1 MPQIAK
7 FSEKNY
13 PLQIRIPPEKVIF
26 LGERT
31 SSHQKAKENNDMKIL
46 ENILLATDLFPSTKN
61 VVGNAIA
68 LAKAFHSKITV
79 LHVLPENIGNEKA
92 KKLFGET
99 VKGHLADINARI
111 HKEGVKTTEPILE
124 WGDHC
129 EKIVAA
135 AKRLD
140 VNLIMVGAGE
150 SDEGQKFRL
159 GTTAEKVIKLSA
171 QPVFVVK
178 PEEVLEVKTI
188 LCPVDFSAQSKRAL
202 KDAIIFARRFE
213 AELIILS
220 VYKPIASSTFSFK
233 YDWEEENT
241 RIAFKHIAQFN
252 EFLKGFNLRDVNWKK
267 EVRRG
272 KPETEILAEI
282 SESDIDLLIM
292 GTTGRSGLS
301 KAFIGSVTEKVI
313 REVPCTFITTKEQ
326 DVIQL
331 QLENRIKDIES
342 HYNIA
347 VQLRKDGFYKESI
360 AEFETCLKIN
370 DMHVPAIYG
379 IAKVYDKLENPDMAD
394 KYRKLAREVLRRI
407 WDSKIEEEI
416 RKYYSY

>member
-1 MPQIAK
+1 
-7 FSEKNY
+7 
-13 PLQIRIPPEKVIF
+13 
-26 LGERT
+26 
-31 SSHQKAKENNDMKIL
+31 MKIL
-46 ENILLATDLFPSTKN
+46 ENILLATDLFPSSKN

-68 LAKAFHSKITV
+68 LAKAFHSRVTV
-79 LHVLPENIGNEKA
+79 FHVLPENIGNDKA
-92 KKLFGET
+92 KKLLEET
-99 VKGHLADINARI
+99 VKGHLTDINARI
-111 HKEGVKTTEPILE
+111 NKEGVKTTEPLVE

-135 AKRLD
+135 GKRLN
-140 VNLIMVGAGE
+140 VNLIVIGSGE
-150 SDEGQKFRL
+150 TEKGQKFSL

-178 PEEVLEVKTI
+178 PEEALTVKTI
-188 LCPVDFSAQSKRAL
+188 LCPVDFSEQSRRAL

-220 VYKPIASSTFSFK
+220 VYKPITSSTFSFK
-233 YDWEEENT
+233 YDWEEENS
-241 RIAFKHIAQFN
+241 RIAFNHIAQFN

-282 SESDIDLLIM
+282 SESNIGLLIM

-301 KAFIGSVTEKVI
+301 KMMIGSVTEKVI
-313 REVPCTFITTKEQ
+313 REVPCTFITTKTQ

-342 HYNIA
+342 HYHIA
-347 VQLRKDGFYKESI
+347 VQLMKDGFYAESI

-370 DMHVPAIYG
+370 DMHVPAIHG
-379 IAKVYDKLENPDMAD
+379 IVKVYDKLENQEMAD

-407 WDSKIEEEI
+407 WDSKIEDEI

>member
-1 MPQIAK
+1 MRLL
-7 FSEKNY
+7 EK
-13 PLQIRIPPEKVIF
+13 
-26 LGERT
+26 
-31 SSHQKAKENNDMKIL
+31 
-46 ENILLATDLFPSTKN
+46 ILLATDLFPSTHN
-61 VVGNAIA
+61 VVENAITVA
-68 LAKAFHSKITV
+68 RAFHSTITL
-79 LHVLPENIGNEKA
+79 LHVLPQNIGNEKA
-92 KKLFGET
+92 KKLLEET
-99 VKGHLADINARI
+99 AKKHLADINTRI
-111 HKEGVKTTEPILE
+111 NKEGISTAEPLLD

-135 AKRLD
+135 AHRLEA
-140 VNLIMVGAGE
+140 NLVLIGAGE
-150 SDEGQKFRL
+150 RDHGQKLRL
-159 GTTAEKVIKLSA
+159 GTSAEKIIKLSE

-178 PEEVLEVKTI
+178 PEDGLSIKTI
-188 LCPVDFSAQSKRAL
+188 LCPVDFSGPSRRAL
-202 KDAIIFARRFE
+202 KDAIIFARRFG

-220 VYKPIASSTFSFK
+220 VYKPIAASAFSFM

-252 EFLKGFNLRDVNWKK
+252 EFLKEFNLKDVNWRK

-272 KPETEILAEI
+272 KPEAEILAEI
-282 SESDIDLLIM
+282 KESNIDLLIM

-301 KAFIGSVTEKVI
+301 RVMIGSVTENVI
-313 REVPCTFITTKEQ
+313 RDVPCTFITTKTQ

-331 QLENRIKDIES
+331 QIENRIRDIES

-347 VQLRKDGFYKESI
+347 VQLMKDGFYKESI
-360 AEFETCLKIN
+360 NEFETCLKIN
-370 DMHVPAIYG
+370 DMHVPAIHG
-379 IAKVYDKLENPDMAD
+379 IAKVYDKLEKPEMAE

>member
-1 MPQIAK
+1 M
-7 FSEKNY
+7 
-13 PLQIRIPPEKVIF
+13 R
-26 LGERT
+26 
-31 SSHQKAKENNDMKIL
+31 IL
-46 ENILLATDLFPSTKN
+46 EKILLATDLLPSSEN

-68 LAKAFHSKITV
+68 LAKAFHSKIIL
-79 LHVLPENIGNEKA
+79 LHVLPDDIGNEKA
-92 KKLFGET
+92 KKLLEDT
-99 VKGHLADINARI
+99 VSWQLAAVNARI
-111 HKEGVKTTEPILE
+111 QKEGVNRVEPLLE
-124 WGDHC
+124 WGEHC
-129 EKIVAA
+129 NKIVDTG
-135 AKRLD
+135 KRLD
-140 VNLIMVGAGE
+140 VNLILIGAGE
-150 SDEGQKFRL
+150 RDEGQQLRL
-159 GTTAEKVIKLSA
+159 GSSAEKIIKRSG
-171 QPVFVVK
+171 QPVLVVE
-178 PEEVLEVKTI
+178 PGRPLAVKTI
-188 LCPVDFSAQSKRAL
+188 LCPVDFSDQSRRAL

-213 AELIILS
+213 AELTILS
-220 VYKPIASSTFSFK
+220 VYKPITSSTFSFK

-252 EFLKGFNLRDVNWKK
+252 EFLKEFNLRDVNWKK